1 MVTGTQPVG
10 APTGALPMETY
21 GSDQQKAR
29 AVPQR
34 RALSDAEIAA
44 MVKELNAAMQV
55 VNTNLSFSVDSVT
68 KKTVVRVVNAQTQEV
83 IRQIPPAEM
92 LRISE
97 RITELLGVLFDHA
110 A

>member
-10 APTGALPMETY
+10 APTGALPLETY
-21 GSDQQKAR
+21 GADQQKVD
-29 AVPQR
+29 AVPQG
-34 RALSDAEIAA
+34 RALSADEIAA
-44 MVKELNAAMQV
+44 VVKELNAAMKI

-68 KKTVVRVVNAQTQEV
+68 KKTVVRVVDAQTQEV
-83 IRQIPPAEM
+83 IRQIPPEEM

>member
-10 APTGALPMETY
+10 APTGALPLETF
-21 GSDQQKAR
+21 GSDQQKAK
-29 AVPQR
+29 AVHQR

-44 MVKELNAAMQV
+44 MVKELNTAMKV
-55 VNTNLSFSVDSVT
+55 VNTNLSFSYDSVT
-68 KKTVVRVVNAQTQEV
+68 KRTVVRVTDAQTNEV
-83 IRQIPPAEM
+83 IRQIPSEEM